1 MQGQLRKLCSKL
13 NRIKLRISDQKRITY
28 FLKRGWKIWI
38 YSNLFNTWR
47 ASLWKVKFI
56 STRKVSFLFWIIF
69 VNSVSF
75 VYFWQEYFL
84 WIQLIIKIKITFFH
98 WKPFII
104 SKNIER
110 LLENE
115 TFSILNSIMRLR
127 LIAVKIFRVFI
138 ECSAK
143 DQHGLNRIIEE
154 IVWTLIVKGQ
164 NPMMSSLM
172 PSSGSVGANLSLSVS
187 KIFFLLKTGMY
198 NKAKNQL
205 INI

>member
-1 MQGQLRKLCSKL
+1 
-13 NRIKLRISDQKRITY
+13 
-28 FLKRGWKIWI
+28 
-38 YSNLFNTWR
+38 
-47 ASLWKVKFI
+47 
-56 STRKVSFLFWIIF
+56 
-69 VNSVSF
+69 
-75 VYFWQEYFL
+75 
-84 WIQLIIKIKITFFH
+84 
-98 WKPFII
+98 
-104 SKNIER
+104 
-110 LLENE
+110 
-115 TFSILNSIMRLR
+115 MRLR